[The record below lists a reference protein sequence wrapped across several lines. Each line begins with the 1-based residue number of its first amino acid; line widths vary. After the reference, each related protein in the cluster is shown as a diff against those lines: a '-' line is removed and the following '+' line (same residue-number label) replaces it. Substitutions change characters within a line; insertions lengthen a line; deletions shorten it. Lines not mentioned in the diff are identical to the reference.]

1 MKLAKKMYL
10 KMKEDE
16 AKQKAKEEESN
27 RKAKEVE
34 RGKMKVDYSDDLV
47 ELFMSKA
54 MKRVSLNTEG
64 PSSKSKGNK
73 FHRVQ
78 FDYSHNFVPNFSWAP
93 LESYQLLVS

>member
-1 MKLAKKMYL
+1 MKLAEKMYL

-34 RGKMKVDYSDDLV
+34 RRKMKVDYSDDLV
-47 ELFMSKA
+47 ELFVSKA

-64 PSSKSKGNK
+64 HHPRA
-73 FHRVQ
+73 RVTNSIE
-78 FDYSHNFVPNFSWAP
+78 FNLITLITLFPTSLGPPWKVTNS
-93 LESYQLLVS
+93 